1 MLILSRKI
9 GERIVIAGNITIAVL
24 DIKGDRVKV
33 GITAPLEV
41 SANREEVQKR
51 EEARK

>member
-9 GERIVIAGNITIAVL
+9 GEKIVIAGSITVAIL
-24 DIKGDRVKV
+24 DIRNGRVKL